1 VLRAVLGG
9 VRFGAEKT
17 ARGAGF
23 RCLLLGRQP
32 ARERATVGRER
43 PRVQVAAG
51 HGVLTATFSRLRRY
65 LLPPMFTARTKIVKD
80 RADQEP
86 TELEDDVAK
95 ALFELQ
101 EQVGAP
107 T

>member
-1 VLRAVLGG
+1 MLEGRAPAWWNGFWTRNLG
-9 VRFGAEKT
+9 
-17 ARGAGF
+17 ARVWRASRRGDEPGRVGSTLARAG
-23 RCLLLGRQP
+23 RCRTWW
-32 ARERATVGRER
+32 A
-43 PRVQVAAG
+43 
-51 HGVLTATFSRLRRY
+51 GVLTVDFSRLRRY

-107 T
+107 N